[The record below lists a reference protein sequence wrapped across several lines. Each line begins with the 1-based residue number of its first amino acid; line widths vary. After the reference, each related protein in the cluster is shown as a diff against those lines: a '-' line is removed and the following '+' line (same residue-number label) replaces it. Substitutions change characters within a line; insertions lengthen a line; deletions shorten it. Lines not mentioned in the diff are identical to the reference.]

1 MVTRKLNN
9 KDWKMIEDRI
19 ERKLSSW
26 KGKHLSYG
34 GRIVLINYVLSS
46 LPMFMLSLKKST
58 TTNLASF
65 GRGIRRNI
73 GQLGPIVSAKET
85 RWFG

>member
-1 MVTRKLNN
+1 
-9 KDWKMIEDRI
+9 MIENRI
-19 ERKLSSW
+19 ERKLSGW
-26 KGKHLSYG
+26 KGKHVTYE
-34 GRIVLINYVLSS
+34 GRLVPINCVLSS

-85 RWFG
+85 RWFGL